1 MQRGSTV
8 TEKVGMK
15 GDSGKRRWR
24 FFPWAELGEVSDVL
38 DKGATRYAPD
48 NWKSVDDAEGRY
60 FDAAMRHLLDGY
72 ASGEYIDDPAKGG
85 DGKSHLAHA
94 ICCLLF
100 LMWFGNKNDK
110 RSPFAAPL
118 STEQD
123 EASDADVP
131 GISLD
136 AFEDFQSEIAH
147 MSVEQLRNAKR
158 ILERP
163 LIVVYYRGTQMNQ
176 AQCAVAASIIAEKLR
191 NTNEEEVRERFDI

>member
-8 TEKVGMK
+8 TEKGVK

-24 FFPWAELGEVSDVL
+24 FFPWAELGEVADVL
-38 DKGATRYAPD
+38 DKGASRYAPD
-48 NWKSVDDAEGRY
+48 NWKIIDDAEGRY

-100 LMWFGNKNDK
+100 LMWFGNKNGK
-110 RSPFAAPL
+110 LSPFAAP
-118 STEQD
+118 TA
-123 EASDADVP
+123 EAEEEADVP
-131 GISLD
+131 GISFN
-136 AFEDFQSEIAH
+136 AFEDLRSEIEG
-147 MSVEQLRNAKR
+147 MSAEQLINAKCTM
-158 ILERP
+158 ERP
-163 LIVVYYRGTQMNQ
+163 RTLVHYRGTQMNR